1 MKADNDAADRLFAD
15 ETGHLVDFRF
25 DERVAAVFPDMI
37 RRSVPGYEDVVR
49 LTGLLAAEHARPGT
63 RIYDLGCSLGAGL
76 AAVRR
81 CLDHVDVELIGIDNA
96 PAMLARC
103 RTLLEAETEAGPPV
117 RLECRD
123 IESVEMGN
131 ASVVILNY
139 TLQFVE
145 PARRLP
151 LLQRIRDALVA
162 GGVLLLSEKV
172 FHVNDRT
179 DAFMTA
185 MHAAFKRANGYS
197 ETEIA
202 RKRAALE
209 RVLRP
214 DPPELHEER
223 LRMAGFGRTEV
234 WHRCLNFQSWIAFRE

>member
-1 MKADNDAADRLFAD
+1 MKDAEDARDRLFAERND
-15 ETGHLVDFRF
+15 HLVDFRF
-25 DERVAAVFPDMI
+25 DERVAEVFPDMI

-81 CLDHVDVELIGIDNA
+81 CLGHADVALVGIDNA

-103 RTLLEAETEAGPPV
+103 RTLLDGEPEAGPPV

-123 IESVEMGN
+123 IASVEIDD

-139 TLQFVE
+139 TLQFIE
-145 PARRLP
+145 PAQRLP
-151 LLQRIRDALVA
+151 LLQRIHDGLVE
-162 GGVLLLSEKV
+162 GGILLLSEKV

-179 DAFMTA
+179 DAFMAA

-209 RVLRP
+209 RVLQP

-223 LRMAGFGRTEV
+223 LRMAGFDRLES
-234 WHRCLNFQSWIAFRE
+234 WHHCLNFRSWIAFRE